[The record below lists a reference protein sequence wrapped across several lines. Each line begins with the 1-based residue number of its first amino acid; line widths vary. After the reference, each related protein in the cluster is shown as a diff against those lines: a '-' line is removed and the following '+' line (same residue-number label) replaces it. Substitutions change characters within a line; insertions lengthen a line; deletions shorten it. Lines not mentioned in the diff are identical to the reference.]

1 MLRPRLR
8 VRELMGAG
16 RHIIRLLLRMLFL
29 FHRFICIAMEF
40 IS

>member
-16 RHIIRLLLRMLFL
+16 RHFLRLLLRMLSYSIAL
-29 FHRFICIAMEF
+29 FALQW
-40 IS
+40 S